1 MYNIFSLQNIAL
13 RIPIYEFICIENF
26 QNCKTV
32 SDDVNNQFNK
42 SNWSLE
48 TQQQEQEEM
57 KKVK

>member
-26 QNCKTV
+26 QNCETV

-42 SNWSLE
+42 SSWSLE